1 MAILVVLA
9 EGGGG
14 MEPITSKGPGA
25 LFFERLFIAQQFKRT
40 RSSGTYD
47 KFFFKSGL
55 YIKGL
60 ISVKTYK
67 CSK

>member
-1 MAILVVLA
+1 VAILVVLA

-14 MEPITSKGPGA
+14 IGANFTFIHGAAISKD
-25 LFFERLFIAQQFKRT
+25 LT
-40 RSSGTYD
+40 RPSGTYN
-47 KFFFKSGL
+47 KLFFKSGL
-55 YIKGL
+55 YSKGL